1 VRGTGAPVVLT
12 GRVGYPDNDGSGR
25 TRRRVLRTAA
35 GSAIGVAGTAALAGC
50 GLFDSD
56 PEPPPPPDP
65 AQPVLD
71 GAWALAA
78 AYDRVIAA
86 QPDLA
91 VRLTPMVDAHRAH
104 AAELAR
110 VIGAQPTA
118 SAAAG
123 PAPSEAPPVGTAA
136 AAVTSLRTAEQAA
149 QKTATALCRT
159 AAPGRAVLIGT
170 IAAARATHAEALRGA
185 A

>member
-1 VRGTGAPVVLT
+1 VVLT
-12 GRVGYPDNDGSGR
+12 GRVANPDFIAGIGV

-35 GSAIGVAGTAALAGC
+35 GTAVGVAGTAALAGC
-50 GLFDSD
+50 GIFDSD

-71 GAWALAA
+71 AAWALAA

-86 QPDLA
+86 QPGLA
-91 VRLTPMVDAHRAH
+91 VRLTPIVDAHRAH
-104 AAELAR
+104 ATELAR
-110 VIGAQPTA
+110 VIGAHGTA
-118 SAAAG
+118 SAAPSQAS
-123 PAPSEAPPVGTAA
+123 SEATPVGSAA
-136 AAVTSLRTAEQAA
+136 AAITALRTAEQAA

>member
-1 VRGTGAPVVLT
+1 VVLT
-12 GRVGYPDNDGSGR
+12 GPVGNSDINAGR

-35 GSAIGVAGTAALAGC
+35 GLTAGVTALSVTAGC
-50 GLFDSD
+50 GLFDDD
-56 PEPPPPPDP
+56 PAPPPPPDP

-71 GAWALAA
+71 GAWSLAA

-110 VIGAQPTA
+110 VIGAAGTA
-118 SAAAG
+118 SAAAS
-123 PAPSEAPPVGTAA
+123 PAASQAPPIGSATAA
-136 AAVTSLRTAEQAA
+136 VAALRTAEQAA

-159 AAPGRAVLIGT
+159 ATPSRAVLIGT
-170 IAAARATHAEALRGA
+170 IAAARAAHAEALRGA